1 MEHDARHLSARMKDM
16 QLWIMCSFCIN
27 PFSVRFILPTMHK
40 MSGVCAREHS
50 SSVCRTNKES
60 NCVCAMWGFHSDESH
75 LHNLQDPTSAMFAK
89 YTIHHAKIAWPCAY
103 WEQSLCKKTPA
114 SAVLQRMFKS
124 VVEQQQQTIYA
135 HSMRMNVGISNDN
148 QQYG

>member
-1 MEHDARHLSARMKDM
+1 MLVNIVQAYAERIKNQIVCVRCEVFIPMNRICTICKIRLALCLLNT
-16 QLWIMCSFCIN
+16 QFIMRKLRGRALI
-27 PFSVRFILPTMHK
+27 
-40 MSGVCAREHS
+40 
-50 SSVCRTNKES
+50 ES
-60 NCVCAMWGFHSDESH
+60 KV
-75 LHNLQDPTSAMFAK
+75 
-89 YTIHHAKIAWPCAY
+89 YV
-103 WEQSLCKKTPA
+103 KTPA